1 MNLNTRKEER
11 NIFQIRLKNLREKAG
26 YSQYSFADAFG
37 VAQSTVGNWE
47 AGKREPNFDTIQRL
61 AAFFGVTVDYL
72 LGITDYPHP
81 LPDNAKAFDL
91 GLVPYDVIG
100 TISVGYDGE
109 AIEEYTGET
118 EYVSSEVLNGH
129 KKDDYF
135 VLNVRGNSMYPEFKE
150 GDRVVVQR
158 CASVDSETVAVV
170 LYTGCRRG
178 ELLALEWSDIDL
190 CNRTITINKSTYN
203 QGSKTFVKKPKTEA
217 GNRTV
222 PLLDKLYD
230 KITPAEGL
238 VFPGK
243 DGYMTEKQF
252 RMKWG
257 AYVKES
263 GVTCTPHQLR
273 HAYATMLFEN
283 DIAPM
288 DAQELLGHANI
299 QTTNDIYTHIRDTRR
314 KK

>member
-47 AGKREPNFDTIQRL
+47 AGKREPNFETIQRL

-100 TISVGYDGE
+100 TISAGYDGE

-158 CASVDSETVAVV
+158 CTSVDSETVAVV
-170 LYTGCRRG
+170 LYNGNEATLKKVRYVTGEDWMELIPINPEYAPKRIEKADLEQCRILGRVIM
-178 ELLALEWSDIDL
+178 SI
-190 CNRTITINKSTYN
+190 
-203 QGSKTFVKKPKTEA
+203 
-217 GNRTV
+217 
-222 PLLDKLYD
+222 
-230 KITPAEGL
+230 
-238 VFPGK
+238 
-243 DGYMTEKQF
+243 
-252 RMKWG
+252 
-257 AYVKES
+257 
-263 GVTCTPHQLR
+263 R
-273 HAYATMLFEN
+273 HY
-283 DIAPM
+283 
-288 DAQELLGHANI
+288 
-299 QTTNDIYTHIRDTRR
+299 
-314 KK
+314 